1 VLPSSY
7 SGAPASPATLVEIG
21 GSCTVQA
28 FTGCQPTAATSW
40 TFRVRGPVTG
50 AWTAIAV
57 APNGGDP
64 FGPSPCPGCGGGGT
78 EAAVFI
84 DSSRSCSPKI
94 DGRLRYR
101 TGQTLIDYMVTD
113 LSHRCVDPTVS
124 TSSGAVRA
132 LSSGRPR
139 QSGTLVLRGRDCGPL
154 RVSVG
159 DRSSG
164 FSDSVDLGQGSDGN
178 IVLAHGNVS
187 GPDGET
193 LRTGDSLCTGERGAG
208 DAVPS
213 PSASDATAS
222 QLPPLEASIFPADVH
237 GLERAL
243 HLHVGSNA
251 ALWFGFGKYSPDGGC
266 VAGVPC
272 EIGAGT
278 AVTGSLID
286 VPAAH
291 ISIAGAITAQHV
303 TLALG
308 NGHTVTISPPE
319 SSPATVFPGGQDPIR
334 AANLLEVRVI
344 DERTLESLTVDG
356 LVETLASVVVKG
368 PFSSKNGLIG
378 VDGDIEFQNGANG
391 FGSVFAEGNITVR
404 GTISF
409 HTPLLYALASR
420 TGNVNLFG
428 TG

>member
-1 VLPSSY
+1 MYRS
-7 SGAPASPATLVEIG
+7 A
-21 GSCTVQA
+21 
-28 FTGCQPTAATSW
+28 TAAAASRTRLTWDRDRTAISSLPTETSAGR
-40 TFRVRGPVTG
+40 TARRCALAIRFVRG
-50 AWTAIAV
+50 AW
-57 APNGGDP
+57 
-64 FGPSPCPGCGGGGT
+64 SWRRCP
-78 EAAVFI
+78 
-84 DSSRSCSPKI
+84 
-94 DGRLRYR
+94 
-101 TGQTLIDYMVTD
+101 
-113 LSHRCVDPTVS
+113 H
-124 TSSGAVRA
+124 
-132 LSSGRPR
+132 
-139 QSGTLVLRGRDCGPL
+139 PL
-154 RVSVG
+154 
-159 DRSSG
+159 
-164 FSDSVDLGQGSDGN
+164 
-178 IVLAHGNVS
+178 
-187 GPDGET
+187 
-193 LRTGDSLCTGERGAG
+193 
-208 DAVPS
+208 
-213 PSASDATAS
+213 SASDATAS